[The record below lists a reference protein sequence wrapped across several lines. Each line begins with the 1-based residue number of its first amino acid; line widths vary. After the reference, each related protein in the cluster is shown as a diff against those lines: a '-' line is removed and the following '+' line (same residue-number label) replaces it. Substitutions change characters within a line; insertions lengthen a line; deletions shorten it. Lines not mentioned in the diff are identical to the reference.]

1 MNILYCGDKNIED
14 GLIIS
19 ILSLLDHATEPLHVY
34 ILTAALDLETA
45 RCEPVTDTV
54 LDFLNALLNNRDGGS
69 VRKIDVT
76 EHFMACLPE
85 KNLGTRFTP
94 CCMLR
99 LFADQVEEIPDR
111 ILYLDADVVCRKN
124 IRDFYHQDM
133 TGWELAGVLDHY
145 GFLSLGL
152 HQFRRIAAEYGGD
165 PAYRPV
171 PAMPRAV
178 QGQENV
184 HAGPVGHQ

>member
-54 LDFLNALLNNRDGGS
+54 VDFLNALLNNRDGGS

-124 IRDFYHQDM
+124 IRDFYHAVCSGCLPTRWRRSP
-133 TGWELAGVLDHY
+133 TGYSIWTRMWFAGRTS
-145 GFLSLGL
+145 GTSTT
-152 HQFRRIAAEYGGD
+152 RT
-165 PAYRPV
+165 
-171 PAMPRAV
+171 
-178 QGQENV
+178 
-184 HAGPVGHQ
+184 